1 MIGEVTA
8 DLFLPR
14 LMSFIVNYGITGLDI
29 TSPDN
34 GSELAVKLLDI
45 FGGGDDSPMHLIIV
59 FGIMMLVLTLIG
71 GIFGICCALMS
82 ATAAQGFGRDLRC
95 DAYRKVMSLSI
106 QQTDTF
112 TTGSLITRMT
122 NDITQIMDFI
132 ESLLRGFIRCPMFV
146 IGGMVMLLTLNLS
159 FGFVLLCTLPIL
171 VLILYFVLK
180 KAIPKYA
187 DMQDRLDKVNS
198 VVEENVNGT
207 RVVKAYNREG
217 YECRRFDDANCGLRN
232 VNMHVLKLM
241 AVIPSVLTLMQ
252 SLAII
257 AVIYI
262 GGSKI
267 STQDLGMTA
276 GSIMAAITYVTQ
288 VMMQITMAT
297 NLLQSISR
305 AQVSASRINE
315 ILQTEPVLKTI
326 PTDAELASPAAS
338 EPSDVILSFQNVCFQ
353 YPGTHGKPV
362 LKDINLDIKRGET
375 LAVIGATGCGKT
387 TLASLIPRFYD
398 PVSGNILI
406 DGKPLS
412 SFPLS
417 SLRKRIGYVMQQTE
431 LISSSVAA
439 NIRWGKTDAS
449 DEEVRKAAVAAQ
461 ADSFIEKM
469 PGAYDSS
476 ISEKGAS
483 LSGGQK
489 QRLSIARALIRR
501 PEIIILDDA
510 TSALDL
516 STETALRNAV
526 SKYLAPGT
534 TIIMIAQRIAS
545 VMSADRIA
553 VIENDGSLLYCAPHD
568 ELLKV
573 SNTYKDIY
581 DSQMLSGAFQTV
593 SSSLRHGQETK

>member
-1 MIGEVTA
+1 
-8 DLFLPR
+8 
-14 LMSFIVNYGITGLDI
+14 
-29 TSPDN
+29 
-34 GSELAVKLLDI
+34 
-45 FGGGDDSPMHLIIV
+45 MHLIIV

-288 VMMQITMAT
+288 VMIAIVLQDTVLFNDTIRNNIKYGKLNASDESVFNAADTAMADHFISRLPDGYDT
-297 NLLQSISR
+297 LLSESGNNLSLGQRQLLAISR
-305 AQVSASRINE
+305 AVLADPK
-315 ILQTEPVLKTI
+315 ILILDEATSSVDTRTELHIQKAMMNLMKGRTSLVIAHRLSTIRDADKIVVVHAVTAAAFISGLSPLSVKTEDI
-326 PTDAELASPAAS
+326 RAVTAVIARRP
-338 EPSDVILSFQNVCFQ
+338 DVIMLHKNKLPNV
-353 YPGTHGKPV
+353 
-362 LKDINLDIKRGET
+362 
-375 LAVIGATGCGKT
+375 
-387 TLASLIPRFYD
+387 
-398 PVSGNILI
+398 
-406 DGKPLS
+406 
-412 SFPLS
+412 
-417 SLRKRIGYVMQQTE
+417 
-431 LISSSVAA
+431 
-439 NIRWGKTDAS
+439 
-449 DEEVRKAAVAAQ
+449 VRY
-461 ADSFIEKM
+461 S
-469 PGAYDSS
+469 
-476 ISEKGAS
+476 
-483 LSGGQK
+483 
-489 QRLSIARALIRR
+489 
-501 PEIIILDDA
+501 
-510 TSALDL
+510 
-516 STETALRNAV
+516 
-526 SKYLAPGT
+526 
-534 TIIMIAQRIAS
+534 
-545 VMSADRIA
+545 
-553 VIENDGSLLYCAPHD
+553 
-568 ELLKV
+568 
-573 SNTYKDIY
+573 
-581 DSQMLSGAFQTV
+581 
-593 SSSLRHGQETK
+593 

>member
-1 MIGEVTA
+1 
-8 DLFLPR
+8 
-14 LMSFIVNYGITGLDI
+14 
-29 TSPDN
+29 
-34 GSELAVKLLDI
+34 
-45 FGGGDDSPMHLIIV
+45 
-59 FGIMMLVLTLIG
+59 
-71 GIFGICCALMS
+71 
-82 ATAAQGFGRDLRC
+82 
-95 DAYRKVMSLSI
+95 
-106 QQTDTF
+106 
-112 TTGSLITRMT
+112 
-122 NDITQIMDFI
+122 
-132 ESLLRGFIRCPMFV
+132 
-146 IGGMVMLLTLNLS
+146 
-159 FGFVLLCTLPIL
+159 
-171 VLILYFVLK
+171 
-180 KAIPKYA
+180 
-187 DMQDRLDKVNS
+187 
-198 VVEENVNGT
+198 
-207 RVVKAYNREG
+207 
-217 YECRRFDDANCGLRN
+217 
-232 VNMHVLKLM
+232 
-241 AVIPSVLTLMQ
+241 
-252 SLAII
+252 
-257 AVIYI
+257 
-262 GGSKI
+262 
-267 STQDLGMTA
+267 
-276 GSIMAAITYVTQ
+276 
-288 VMMQITMAT
+288 
-297 NLLQSISR
+297 
-305 AQVSASRINE
+305 
-315 ILQTEPVLKTI
+315 
-326 PTDAELASPAAS
+326 
-338 EPSDVILSFQNVCFQ
+338 
-353 YPGTHGKPV
+353 
-362 LKDINLDIKRGET
+362 
-375 LAVIGATGCGKT
+375 
-387 TLASLIPRFYD
+387 
-398 PVSGNILI
+398 
-406 DGKPLS
+406 
-412 SFPLS
+412 
-417 SLRKRIGYVMQQTE
+417 MQQTE